1 MRRLL
6 LLVAIW
12 TLGGCTTVRA
22 FAAPDHRLPDRPV
35 TIVVMRPDV
44 EVSWLTAG
52 GVAQPNADWTAAARS
67 ALIEAL
73 SAEQGARGN
82 AVRLLGEQ
90 TGDAGK
96 TVADYEALHR
106 TVADQIAQFKY
117 AGMILPTKRRRFD
130 WTLGPGVRQLGEM
143 AGGGDYALFL
153 YARDS
158 FASDERVALQIVGAA
173 LGGYVPGGERF
184 VYLSL
189 IDLTTGDIVWFNL
202 LASARGDL
210 RDPAGAR
217 ATIDTLMRTLPPRAG
232 GPAR

>member
-1 MRRLL
+1 MRRLFI
-6 LLVAIW
+6 LVAMMA
-12 TLGGCTTVRA
+12 LCGCTTVRS
-22 FAAPDHRLPDRPV
+22 FAAPEHRLPDRPL

-52 GVAQPNADWTAAARS
+52 GVAQPNADWTASART
-67 ALIEAL
+67 ALIGAL
-73 SAEQGARGN
+73 TAEQGARGN
-82 AVRLLGEQ
+82 SVRLLGEQ
-90 TGDAGK
+90 SGEAARL
-96 TVADYEALHR
+96 VADYEALHR

-117 AGMILPTKRRRFD
+117 AGMILPTKRGKFD

-158 FASDERVALQIVGAA
+158 FASDGRLALQIVGAA

-189 IDLTTGDIVWFNL
+189 IDLRTGDIIWFNL

-210 RDPAGAR
+210 RDPEGAR
-217 ATIDTLMRTLPPRAG
+217 ATIDTLMRTLPARAG
-232 GPAR
+232 ARP